1 LGELRI
7 RRTDIRMSIKRIGF
21 IGYDAVTAL
30 DLFGPLEVFDTANT
44 RAGVTQHPYELLVLS
59 PTGAP
64 FKLEQG
70 VLVTAHQS
78 LDDALPLD
86 TVVVPGGSGARDTE
100 KMRDTIAWLKENA
113 GRFRRIASVCI
124 GIYILGET
132 GLLDGKRATTHWR
145 FATDVARRFP
155 RIAINPDAIY
165 IRDGQLSTSAGVT
178 AGIDLA
184 LAMVEED
191 LGSEMALS
199 VARDLVVYLKRSGG
213 QMQFSEPLQFQIR
226 ATDRFADLA
235 DWMLRNLD
243 GDLSIDA
250 LAQRARLSPRQF
262 SRRFK
267 AAFGTPPGDYVE
279 RLRLDEARRRLPAGG
294 QTVESIAASV
304 GYASDDAFRRAFER
318 HFGVA
323 PSAYRQQFSQRKQAS

>member
-1 LGELRI
+1 
-7 RRTDIRMSIKRIGF
+7 MSVKRIGF
-21 IGYDAVTAL
+21 IGYDDVTAL

-44 RAGVTQHPYELLVLS
+44 RVGPAQRPYELVVLS

-70 VLVTAHQS
+70 VLVSAHES
-78 LDDALPLD
+78 LADAFPLD
-86 TVVVPGGSGARDTE
+86 TVLVPGGSGARDAVKARE
-100 KMRDTIAWLKENA
+100 TIAWLKANA

-124 GIYILGET
+124 GIYILAET

-145 FATDVARRFP
+145 YASDVARRFP
-155 RIAINPDAIY
+155 HVTLNPDAIY

-191 LGSEMALS
+191 LGSDAALS

-226 ATDRFADLA
+226 AADRFGELA
-235 DWMLRNLD
+235 DWMLRNLH

-267 AAFGTPPGDYVE
+267 AVFGTSPGDYVE
-279 RLRLDEARRRLPAGG
+279 RLRLDEARRRLPGGG

-323 PSAYRQQFSQRKQAS
+323 PSAYRQQFSPRKQAV

>member
-1 LGELRI
+1 MGV
-7 RRTDIRMSIKRIGF
+7 KRIGF
-21 IGYDAVTAL
+21 IGYDGVTAL

-44 RAGVTQHPYELLVLS
+44 RPGFAQRPYELVVLT

-64 FKLEQG
+64 FLLEQG
-70 VLVTAHQS
+70 IRVSPHAS
-78 LDDALPLD
+78 LTDALPLD
-86 TVVVPGGSGARDTE
+86 TVIVPGGQGARDAERAGAVIT
-100 KMRDTIAWLKENA
+100 WLKENA
-113 GRFRRIASVCI
+113 GAFRRIASVCV
-124 GIYILGET
+124 GVYILAET

-145 FATDVARRFP
+145 FASDVTRRFP
-155 RIAINPDAIY
+155 KIELHPDAIY
-165 IRDGQLSTSAGVT
+165 LRDGQISTSAGVT
-178 AGIDLA
+178 TGIDLA

-191 LGSEMALS
+191 LGSEAALS

-213 QMQFSEPLQFQIR
+213 QMQFSEPLQFQVR

-235 DWMLRNLD
+235 DWMLRNLH
-243 GDLSIDA
+243 GDLSVEA

-267 AAFGTPPGDYVE
+267 ATFGTSPGDYVE
-279 RLRLDEARRRLPAGG
+279 RLRLDEARRRLPGGG
-294 QTVESIAASV
+294 QTVESIAVSV

-323 PSAYRQQFSQRKQAS
+323 PSAYRQQFSPRKQAS

>member
-100 KMRDTIAWLKENA
+100 KMGDTIAWLKENA

>member
-1 LGELRI
+1 MGV
-7 RRTDIRMSIKRIGF
+7 KRIGF
-21 IGYDAVTAL
+21 IGYDGVTAL

-44 RAGVTQHPYELLVLS
+44 RSAQGQRPYELVVLS
-59 PTGAP
+59 PTGAA
-64 FKLEQG
+64 FQLAQG
-70 VLVTAHQS
+70 VRVAPHES
-78 LDDALPLD
+78 LADAFPLD
-86 TVVVPGGSGARDTE
+86 TIIVPGGAGAREAE
-100 KMRDTIAWLKENA
+100 KMRDTVAWLKDNA
-113 GRFRRIASVCI
+113 NRFRRMASVCI
-124 GIYILGET
+124 GIYILAET
-132 GLLDGKRATTHWR
+132 GLLDGRRATTHWR
-145 FATDVARRFP
+145 FANDVARRFP
-155 RIAINPDAIY
+155 HITLNPDAIY

-191 LGSEMALS
+191 LGSEAALS
-199 VARDLVVYLKRSGG
+199 VARDLVVYLKRTGG
-213 QMQFSEPLQFQIR
+213 QMQFSEPLQFQVR

-235 DWMLRNLD
+235 DWMLRNLH

-267 AAFGTPPGDYVE
+267 AAFGTSPGDYVE

-323 PSAYRQQFSQRKQAS
+323 PSAYRQQFSPRKQAS